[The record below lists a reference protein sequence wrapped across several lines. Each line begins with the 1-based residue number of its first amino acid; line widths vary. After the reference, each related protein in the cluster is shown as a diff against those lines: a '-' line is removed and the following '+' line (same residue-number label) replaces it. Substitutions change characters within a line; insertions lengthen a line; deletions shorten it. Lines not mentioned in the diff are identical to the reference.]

1 MGHFTSSL
9 VFGYKNILYTIKR
22 SRGFLQWICLIL
34 EAHHSEQPLKA
45 TLHEWNLLPLNR
57 LKLPIE
63 AQAAWW
69 KLGGRDKDQK
79 LLARFFFVVTM
90 VTSRGTKNECA
101 LETSNMNTK
110 SINSHCYFQPGN
122 KQAITAIISWHVG
135 LRGSSCFTAWMT
147 SSQEA
152 SFLWDRKY
160 KSIITPAFLTSS
172 RVSPQ
177 LGFVFTA
184 FCVTRR

>member
-9 VFGYKNILYTIKR
+9 VFGYKNILYTIKKIKR
-22 SRGFLQWICLIL
+22 ISTVDLPHPWSPSFRTASQSNSPWMKPSST
-34 EAHHSEQPLKA
+34 EQAKTAHWGTSC
-45 TLHEWNLLPLNR
+45 R
-57 LKLPIE
+57 
-63 AQAAWW
+63 W
-69 KLGGRDKDQK
+69 KLGERDKDQK